1 MFLTS
6 PRTGAFVSTVE
17 VLGETCRRHDGLPL
31 GHKERNAVNMAV
43 SHE

>member
-1 MFLTS
+1 MFLPS

-17 VLGETCRRHDGLPL
+17 VSGETCRHDGLPL